1 MWYFLAHCRKSRN
14 EFSFSVNLSV
24 LMIGCFKPIEEWH
37 SPFKSLSLFSLGE
50 RAKTVWLHKITDKMP
65 LSHLHWFFWGGVVNA
80 MYLTQATLC
89 GCCLISLTC
98 LLRVTCLPPEAV
110 LLNRMFDVKNLIAL
124 HTPLVLPQSLR
135 WAETVSPQAA
145 FGTSTENPLKENGW
159 NCLHHVLHWSTE
171 ISVSKDN
178 CFSRCSYFFLHSPHL
193 F

>member
-1 MWYFLAHCRKSRN
+1 MALTLQ
-14 EFSFSVNLSV
+14 V
-24 LMIGCFKPIEEWH
+24 FKPFFIGRKLKLCDFIKLRTRCHWVICIG
-37 SPFKSLSLFSLGE
+37 LG
-50 RAKTVWLHKITDKMP
+50 
-65 LSHLHWFFWGGVVNA
+65 GGINA

-110 LLNRMFDVKNLIAL
+110 LLNRMFGVKNLIVL

-135 WAETVSPQAA
+135 WAETASPQAA
-145 FGTSTENPLKENGW
+145 FGKRTENPLKENGW